1 MKARFWFVIFGFYLL
16 LGGSVYGKPQL
27 ISGKDTLTSPQVDSL
42 FNILEI
48 KNGIRFFY
56 EEEIIHGQKLPSS
69 IFDLPLE
76 EALNRLGQILKCGY
90 VIVDSTSYVLM
101 PLGVQINLPVK
112 DNGLIII
119 GNPNDYGKYKRAIFT
134 GTILDGKTGEPLTGA
149 VAEIKK
155 LNIAVS
161 TDKNGKF
168 ILNLPVG
175 EYEFELSYF
184 NFNRSLERIKIVSD
198 GAASFNLIEKLFALD
213 EVIVRAEKSESNIS
227 YTQMSLMRLDSKS
240 IRELPQFMGEKDI
253 IRGMTLLPGIQSVG
267 EFGTGFNV
275 RGGSADQNL
284 ILVEDA
290 PLFNS
295 SHLFGFESVINPD
308 VVSGLTILKAGIPAQ
323 YGERASSAMNISLG
337 NNPQKMQVKGGIGLL
352 SSRLNIETPLGK
364 GKTDL
369 LVGGRSSY
377 SDWILHNLPDA
388 DLMNSN
394 ANFYDLNTLLNIK
407 INQKNKITLFGYF
420 SNDKFTYNIINHYDY
435 SSLLGTFRWSHIF
448 SNKLSSTLLSCYS
461 LYNYNYTE
469 YDTQLAVGAYK
480 ISSSLQYNSL
490 KYNFS
495 WNANTKYTF
504 DFGFNGILYRSHP
517 GDKKPFGSQSITVPV
532 IIDQEK
538 GAELAVYL
546 SGNFNITENLS
557 GEAGIRYSAFSLLGP
572 GTEYTYMPFHS
583 MSTNTR
589 TDTIYYGNNSVIKW
603 YSGLEPRLSLRYNLN
618 DHSSVK
624 LSYNR
629 INQYIN
635 LISNTSVA
643 IPSDIWKLSSPQVKP
658 LTADQ
663 VAIGYYR
670 NFKSNSVET
679 SLELYFKTLNNIV
692 EYKNGAQVL
701 LNEKVETD
709 LLRAYGQNFGIELY
723 AKKNTGKLTGWV
735 SYTLSKAYR
744 HTSSSI
750 ADDQINK
757 NNPFPSNYDK
767 PNNLNIVASY
777 HFTRRWRL
785 AGSFSYSTGR
795 PVTLPESK
803 FKYGPD
809 WLIIYSARNKYR
821 LPDYHRLDISV
832 SYDESL
838 WLKKKW
844 RGSWTFSIIN
854 VYGRKNPY
862 STYYKKEIPT
872 TANNNRYYSL
882 YTLYIIG
889 RPLPTLTYNFIF

>member
-1 MKARFWFVIFGFYLL
+1 MLF
-16 LGGSVYGKPQL
+16 GGSVNGKPQF
-27 ISGKDTLTSPQVDSL
+27 ISGSDSLTSHPADSL
-42 FNILEI
+42 FNILE
-48 KNGIRFFY
+48 KKYGIRFFFS
-56 EEEIIHGQKLPSS
+56 EKIFSDQKLPAS
-69 IFDLPLE
+69 IYHLPLE
-76 EALNRLGQILKCGY
+76 EALSNLGQILKCTY
-90 VIVDSTSYVLM
+90 IIIDTTSYIIM
-101 PLGVQINLPVK
+101 PSEAISNLPVRE
-112 DNGLIII
+112 DELIII
-119 GNPNDYGKYKRAIFT
+119 GNPNDYGKYKSAIFT
-134 GTILDGKTGEPLTGA
+134 GTLLDGKTGEPLTGA
-149 VAEIKK
+149 VAEIKR

-161 TDKNGKF
+161 SDKNGKF

-175 EYEFELSYF
+175 EYEFEFSYF
-184 NFNRSLERIKIVSD
+184 NYNRSNERIKIVSD
-198 GAASFNLIEKLFALD
+198 GTATFNLIEKLFALD
-213 EVIVRAEKSESNIS
+213 EVIVRAEKTESNIS
-227 YTQMSLMRLDSKS
+227 YTQMSLTRLDSKS
-240 IRELPQFMGEKDI
+240 IKELPQFMGEKDI

-337 NNPQKMQVKGGIGLL
+337 NYPQKMQVRGGIGLL

-369 LVGGRSSY
+369 LVGGRGSY
-377 SDWILHNLPDA
+377 SDWILHNIPDA

-394 ANFYDLNTLLNIK
+394 ASFYDLNALLSIK
-407 INQKNKITLFGYF
+407 LNQKNKISLFGYF
-420 SNDKFTYNIINHYDY
+420 SNDKFTYNLINHYDY
-435 SSLLGTFRWSHIF
+435 SSILGTLRWSHIF
-448 SNKLSSTLLSCYS
+448 SNKLSSVLLSCYS
-461 LYNYNYTE
+461 QYNYNFTE
-469 YDTQLAVGAYK
+469 FDNQLAVAAYK
-480 ISSSLQYNSL
+480 ISSTLQYNSI
-490 KYNFS
+490 KYNIS
-495 WNANTKYTF
+495 WNANKKYTF
-504 DFGFNGILYRSHP
+504 DFGLNGILYRSRP

-532 IIDQEK
+532 IIDEEK
-538 GAELAVYL
+538 GAELAVYF
-546 SGNFNITENLS
+546 SGNFNITENLG
-557 GEAGIRYSAFSLLGP
+557 GEIGIRYSAFSLLGP
-572 GTEYTYMPFHS
+572 GTEYTYMPDQS
-583 MSTNTR
+583 LSSNTR
-589 TDTIYYGNNSVIKW
+589 TDTIYYGKNSVIKW
-603 YSGLEPRLSLRYNLN
+603 YSGLEPRFSFRYTLN

-624 LSYNR
+624 LSFNR

-670 NFKSNSVET
+670 NFKKNSIET

-709 LLRAYGQNFGIELY
+709 LLRAHGQNYGIELY
-723 AKKNTGKLTGWV
+723 VKKNTGHLTGWV
-735 SYTLSKAYR
+735 SYTLSKSFRY
-744 HTSSSI
+744 TSNSI
-750 ADDQINK
+750 PDDQINS

-767 PNNLNIVASY
+767 PNNLNIVAGY

-809 WLIIYSARNKYR
+809 WLIIYSSRNKYR

-832 SYDESL
+832 TYDESL

-844 RGSWTFSIIN
+844 KGSWTFSIIN

-862 STYYKKEIPT
+862 SSYYKKEVPNF
-872 TANNNRYYSL
+872 ANNYRYYSL